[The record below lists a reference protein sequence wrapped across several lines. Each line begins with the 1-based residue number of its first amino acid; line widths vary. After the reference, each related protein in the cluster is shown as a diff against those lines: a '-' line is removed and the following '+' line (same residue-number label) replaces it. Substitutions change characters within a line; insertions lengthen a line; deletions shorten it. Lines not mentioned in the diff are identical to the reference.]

1 MLTDLLEVVL
11 IYAVEVSKLPNRFVV
26 KCDGCFREL
35 AFTNQASDIFRSW
48 VLILRWAIIKN
59 SSARKHKLLITNYA

>member
-11 IYAVEVSKLPNRFVV
+11 IYAVEVSKLQNRFVV

-35 AFTNQASDIFRSW
+35 AFTGQASDIFRSW
-48 VLILRWAIIKN
+48 VLILRSAMIKK
-59 SSARKHKLLITNYA
+59 SSALKPKFLITNYA